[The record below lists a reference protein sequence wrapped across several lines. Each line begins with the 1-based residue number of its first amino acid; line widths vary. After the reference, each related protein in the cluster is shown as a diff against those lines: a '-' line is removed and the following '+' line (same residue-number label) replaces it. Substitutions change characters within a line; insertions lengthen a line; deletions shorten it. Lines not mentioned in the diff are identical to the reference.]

1 MNLNTYNRVYFI
13 GVGGIGMSALARY
26 FYKTGK
32 NVAGYD
38 RTDTGLTREL
48 INSGINIH
56 FEDDPQ
62 LIPGDYLKTSDTLVI
77 ITPAIPADHYELEY
91 FRKNNFKIFKRSEI
105 LGLIANKKN
114 NIAVSG
120 THGKT
125 TVSTM
130 IAHIL
135 NNSEVG
141 CSAFLGGISKNF
153 NSNLVYNEKSNYVI
167 TEADEFDRS
176 FLRLFPYFTVITAI
190 DADHLD
196 VYGSKDELNKTFNQ
210 FVNQTKKGGK
220 VLVKKGLK
228 LNLEYDYDYYTYTLK
243 NNADFYATNISL
255 NKDTYSF
262 DIVTPTVKI
271 KNLSLA
277 NTGIVN
283 VENAIA
289 ATAVSY
295 LIGIDQE
302 TIRNALSKYNG
313 IARRFDYRI
322 KSKDLV
328 YIDDYA
334 HHPEELNAV
343 INSVRKLYPGK
354 KVTGIFQPHLY
365 SRTRDFA
372 DEFAVSLGRLDE
384 LILLD
389 IYPARELPVQ
399 NITSKVIFDKVRLQK
414 KEICKKAELPGKL
427 KNRHIEVLLTL
438 GAGDIDQLVEPI
450 EKLLTVNMNINKKLN
465 K

>member
-1 MNLNTYNRVYFI
+1 
-13 GVGGIGMSALARY
+13 
-26 FYKTGK
+26 
-32 NVAGYD
+32 
-38 RTDTGLTREL
+38 
-48 INSGINIH
+48 
-56 FEDDPQ
+56 
-62 LIPGDYLKTSDTLVI
+62 LVI
-77 ITPAIPADHYELEY
+77 ITPAIPDDHNELKY
-91 FRKNNFKIFKRSEI
+91 FRSNNFEIFKRSEI

-135 NNSEVG
+135 NYSEVG
-141 CSAFLGGISKNF
+141 CSAFLGGISRNF
-153 NSNLVYNEKSNYVI
+153 NSNLVYNEKSNYII

-196 VYGSKDELNKTFNQ
+196 IYGSKDELNKTFNQ

-228 LNLEYDYDYYTYTLK
+228 LNLKYDYDYYTYTLTS
-243 NNADFYATNISL
+243 NADFYATNISL

-262 DIVTPTVKI
+262 DIVTPTIKI
-271 KNLSLA
+271 KNLSLT

-302 TIRNALSKYNG
+302 TIRNALSKYQG
-313 IARRFDYRI
+313 IARRFDYII
-322 KSKDLV
+322 KEKDLV

-343 INSVRKLYPGK
+343 INSVRKLYPDR

-372 DEFAVSLGRLDE
+372 DEFAESLGSLDE

-389 IYPARELPVQ
+389 IYPARELPVK
-399 NITSKVIFDKVRLQK
+399 NITSKVIFDKVRLPN
-414 KEICKKAELPGKL
+414 KEMCNKSDLLDKL
-427 KNRHIEVLLTL
+427 KDRHIEVLLTL

-450 EKLLTVNMNINKKLN
+450 QILLAGNMIINN
-465 K
+465 KRNK

>member
-1 MNLNTYNRVYFI
+1 MDINTFSRVYFI
-13 GVGGIGMSALARY
+13 GIGGIGMSALARY
-26 FYKTGK
+26 FNATRKD
-32 NVAGYD
+32 VAGYD
-38 RTDTGLTREL
+38 RTDTHLTREL

-56 FEDDPQ
+56 FEDDAEQ
-62 LIPGDYLKTSDTLVI
+62 IPHDYLKKSDTLVI
-77 ITPAIPADHYELEY
+77 ITPAIPVDHNELTY

-135 NNSEVG
+135 NHSGVG

-153 NSNLVYNEKSNYVI
+153 NSNLVFNEKSNYII

-176 FLRLFPYFTVITAI
+176 FLKLFPYFTVITAI

-196 VYGSKDELNKTFNQ
+196 IYGSKDELNKTFNQ

-228 LNLEYDYDYYTYTLK
+228 LNLKYDYDYYTYTLT

-262 DIVTPTVKI
+262 DVVTPTIKI
-271 KNLSLA
+271 KNLSLT

-302 TIRNALSKYNG
+302 TIRNALRKFNG
-313 IARRFDYRI
+313 ITRRFDYLI
-322 KSKDLV
+322 KAKDLV

-334 HHPEELNAV
+334 HHPGELNAV
-343 INSVRKLYPGK
+343 IDSVRKLYPGK

-372 DEFAVSLGRLDE
+372 DEFAESLSKLDE
-384 LILLD
+384 LILMD
-389 IYPARELPVQ
+389 IYPARELPIK
-399 NITSKVIFDKVRLQK
+399 NITSKVIFDKVRLQN
-414 KEICKKAELPGKL
+414 KEMCNKSDILHRL
-427 KNRHIEVLLTL
+427 KNRHVEVLLTL

-450 EKLLTVNMNINKKLN
+450 EILLTSNMNIINK
-465 K
+465 

>member
-1 MNLNTYNRVYFI
+1 MDINTFSRVYFI
-13 GVGGIGMSALARY
+13 GIGGIGMSALARY
-26 FYKTGK
+26 FNATRKD
-32 NVAGYD
+32 VAGYD
-38 RTDTGLTREL
+38 RTDTHLTREL

-56 FEDDPQ
+56 FEDDAEQ
-62 LIPGDYLKTSDTLVI
+62 IPHDYLKKSDTLVI
-77 ITPAIPADHYELEY
+77 ITPAIPVDHNELTY

-135 NNSEVG
+135 NHSGVG

-153 NSNLVYNEKSNYVI
+153 NSNLVFNEKSNYII

-176 FLRLFPYFTVITAI
+176 FLKLFPYFTVITAI

-196 VYGSKDELNKTFNQ
+196 IYGSKDELNKTFNQ

-228 LNLEYDYDYYTYTLK
+228 LNLKYDYDYYTYTLT

-262 DIVTPTVKI
+262 DVVTPTIKI
-271 KNLSLA
+271 KNLSLT

-302 TIRNALSKYNG
+302 TIRNALRKFNG
-313 IARRFDYRI
+313 ITRRFDYLI
-322 KSKDLV
+322 KAKDLV

-334 HHPEELNAV
+334 HHPGELNAV
-343 INSVRKLYPGK
+343 IDSVRKLYPGK

-372 DEFAVSLGRLDE
+372 DEFAESLGKLDE

-389 IYPARELPVQ
+389 IYPARELPIK
-399 NITSKVIFDKVRLQK
+399 NITSKVIFDKVRLQN
-414 KEICKKAELPGKL
+414 KEMCNKSDILHRL
-427 KNRHIEVLLTL
+427 KNRHVEVLLTL

-450 EKLLTVNMNINKKLN
+450 EILLTSNMNIINK
-465 K
+465 

>member
-1 MNLNTYNRVYFI
+1 VDINTFKRIYFI
-13 GVGGIGMSALARY
+13 GIGGIGMSALARY
-26 FYKTGK
+26 FKATGK
-32 NVAGYD
+32 DVAGYD
-38 RTDTGLTREL
+38 RTNTNLTREL

-56 FEDDPQ
+56 FEDDIE
-62 LIPGDYLKTSDTLVI
+62 LIPHNYLKNSDTLVI
-77 ITPAIPADHYELEY
+77 ITPAIPIDHKELTH
-91 FRKNNFKIFKRSEI
+91 FRNNNFKIFKRSEV
-105 LGLIANKKN
+105 LGLIVNKKN

-135 NNSEVG
+135 SNSQFG

-153 NSNLVYNEKSNYVI
+153 NSNLVFNEKSNYMI

-176 FLRLFPYFTVITAI
+176 FLKLFPWFTVITAI

-196 VYGSKDELNKTFNQ
+196 IYGTKDELKKTFNQ
-210 FVNQTKKGGK
+210 FVNQTRKGGT

-228 LNLEYDYDYYTYTLK
+228 LSLKYDYDYYTYTLTK
-243 NNADFYATNISL
+243 NADFYAKNISL
-255 NKDTYSF
+255 DNDTYSF
-262 DIVTPTVKI
+262 DVVTPTIKI
-271 KNLSLA
+271 KNLILN

-302 TIRNALSKYNG
+302 TIRDALGKFTG
-313 IARRFDYRI
+313 ITRRFDYLI
-322 KSKDLV
+322 KTKELV

-334 HHPEELNAV
+334 HHPQELDAV
-343 INSVRKLYPGK
+343 INSVRKLYPDR

-372 DEFAVSLGRLDE
+372 NEFAESLGNLDE

-389 IYPARELPVQ
+389 IYPAREMPIK
-399 NITSKVIFDKVRLQK
+399 NITSKVIYDKIKLQNKELCDK
-414 KEICKKAELPGKL
+414 KDLLNKL

-438 GAGDIDQLVEPI
+438 GAGDIDQFVEPI
-450 EKLLTVNMNINKKLN
+450 KALLADNMNIIKK
-465 K
+465 

>member
-1 MNLNTYNRVYFI
+1 MDINTFKRIYFI
-13 GVGGIGMSALARY
+13 GIGGIGMSALARY
-26 FYKTGK
+26 FKATGK
-32 NVAGYD
+32 DVAGYD
-38 RTDTGLTREL
+38 RTNTNLTREL

-56 FEDDPQ
+56 FEDDIE
-62 LIPGDYLKTSDTLVI
+62 LIPHNYLKNSDTLVI
-77 ITPAIPADHYELEY
+77 ITPAIPIDHKELTH
-91 FRKNNFKIFKRSEI
+91 FRNNNFKIFKRSEV
-105 LGLIANKKN
+105 LGLIVNKKN

-135 NNSEVG
+135 SNSQFG

-153 NSNLVYNEKSNYVI
+153 NSNLVFNEKSNYMI

-176 FLRLFPYFTVITAI
+176 FLKLFPWFTVITAI

-196 VYGSKDELNKTFNQ
+196 IYGTKDELKKTFNQ
-210 FVNQTKKGGK
+210 FVNQTRKGGT

-228 LNLEYDYDYYTYTLK
+228 LSLKYDYDYYTYTLTK
-243 NNADFYATNISL
+243 NADFYAKNISL
-255 NKDTYSF
+255 DNDTYSF
-262 DIVTPTVKI
+262 DVVTPTIKI
-271 KNLSLA
+271 KNLILN

-302 TIRNALSKYNG
+302 TIRDALGKFTG
-313 IARRFDYRI
+313 ITRRFDYLI
-322 KSKDLV
+322 KTKELV

-334 HHPEELNAV
+334 HHPQELDAV
-343 INSVRKLYPGK
+343 INSVRKLYPDR

-372 DEFAVSLGRLDE
+372 NEFAESLGNLDE

-389 IYPARELPVQ
+389 IYPAREMPIK
-399 NITSKVIFDKVRLQK
+399 NITSKVIYDKIKLQNKELCDK
-414 KEICKKAELPGKL
+414 KDLLNKL

-438 GAGDIDQLVEPI
+438 GAGDIDQFVEPI
-450 EKLLTVNMNINKKLN
+450 KALLADNMNIIKK
-465 K
+465 

>member
-1 MNLNTYNRVYFI
+1 VDINTFKRIYFI
-13 GVGGIGMSALARY
+13 GIGGIGMSALARY
-26 FYKTGK
+26 FKATGK
-32 NVAGYD
+32 DVAGYD
-38 RTDTGLTREL
+38 RTNTNLTREL

-56 FEDDPQ
+56 FEDDIE
-62 LIPGDYLKTSDTLVI
+62 LIPRNYLKNSDTLVI
-77 ITPAIPADHYELEY
+77 ITPAIPIDHKELTH
-91 FRKNNFKIFKRSEI
+91 FRKNNFKIFKRSEV
-105 LGLIANKKN
+105 LGLIVNKKN

-135 NNSEVG
+135 SHSQFG

-153 NSNLVYNEKSNYVI
+153 NSNLVFNEKSNYMI

-176 FLRLFPYFTVITAI
+176 FLKLFPWFTVITAI

-196 VYGSKDELNKTFNQ
+196 IYGTRDELKKTFNQ
-210 FVNQTKKGGK
+210 FVNQTRKGGT

-228 LNLEYDYDYYTYTLK
+228 LSLKYDYDYYTYTLTK
-243 NNADFYATNISL
+243 NADFYAKNISL
-255 NKDTYSF
+255 DNDTYSF
-262 DIVTPTVKI
+262 DVVTPTIKI
-271 KNLSLA
+271 KNLILN

-295 LIGIDQE
+295 LIGIDQD
-302 TIRNALSKYNG
+302 TIRNALGKFTG
-313 IARRFDYRI
+313 ITRRFDYLI
-322 KSKDLV
+322 KTKELV

-334 HHPEELNAV
+334 HHPQELDAV
-343 INSVRKLYPGK
+343 INSVRKLYPDRK
-354 KVTGIFQPHLY
+354 ITGIFQPHLY

-372 DEFAVSLGRLDE
+372 NEFAESLGNLDE

-389 IYPARELPVQ
+389 IYPAREMPVK
-399 NITSKVIFDKVRLQK
+399 NITSKVIYDKIKLQNKELCDK
-414 KEICKKAELPGKL
+414 KDLLNKL

-438 GAGDIDQLVEPI
+438 GAGDIDQFVEPI
-450 EKLLTVNMNINKKLN
+450 KALLTDNMNIIKK
-465 K
+465 

>member
-1 MNLNTYNRVYFI
+1 MDINTFKRIYFI
-13 GVGGIGMSALARY
+13 GIGGIGMSALARY
-26 FYKTGK
+26 FKAAGK
-32 NVAGYD
+32 DVAGYD
-38 RTDTGLTREL
+38 RTNTNLTREL
-48 INSGINIH
+48 LNAGINIH
-56 FEDDPQ
+56 FEDNIE
-62 LIPGDYLKTSDTLVI
+62 LIPGNYLKKSDTLVI
-77 ITPAIPADHYELEY
+77 ITPAIPADHKELTH
-91 FRKNNFKIFKRSEI
+91 FRKNNFKILKRSEV
-105 LGLIANKKN
+105 LGLIVNKKH

-135 NNSEVG
+135 SHSQVG

-153 NSNLVYNEKSNYVI
+153 NSNLVFNEKSNYMI

-176 FLRLFPYFTVITAI
+176 FLRLFPWFTVITAI

-196 VYGSKDELNKTFNQ
+196 IYGTKDELNKTFNQ
-210 FVNQTKKGGK
+210 FVNQTKKGGT

-228 LNLEYDYDYYTYTLK
+228 LSLKYNYDYYTYTLT
-243 NNADFYATNISL
+243 NNADFYAINISL
-255 NKDTYSF
+255 DNDTYSF
-262 DIVTPTVKI
+262 DVVTPTIKI
-271 KNLSLA
+271 KNLILN

-302 TIRNALSKYNG
+302 TIRNALGKYTG
-313 IARRFDYRI
+313 ITRRFDYVI
-322 KSKDLV
+322 KTKELV

-334 HHPEELNAV
+334 HHPQELDAV
-343 INSVRKLYPGK
+343 INSVRKLYPDK

-372 DEFAVSLGRLDE
+372 NEFAESLGNLDE

-389 IYPARELPVQ
+389 IYPAREMPIK
-399 NITSKVIFDKVRLQK
+399 NITSKIIYDKVKLQN
-414 KEICKKAELPGKL
+414 KELCDKEDLLNKL
-427 KNRHIEVLLTL
+427 KNRHVEVLLTL
-438 GAGDIDQLVEPI
+438 GAGDIDQFVEPI
-450 EKLLTVNMNINKKLN
+450 KTLLTDNMNIINK
-465 K
+465 

>member
-1 MNLNTYNRVYFI
+1 VDINTFKRVYFI
-13 GVGGIGMSALARY
+13 GIGGIGMSALARY
-26 FYKTGK
+26 FKATGK
-32 NVAGYD
+32 DVAGYD
-38 RTDTGLTREL
+38 RTNTVLTGEL
-48 INSGINIH
+48 MNSGINIH
-56 FEDDPQ
+56 FKDDIE
-62 LIPGDYLKTSDTLVI
+62 LIPNDYLKTSGTLVI
-77 ITPAIPADHYELEY
+77 ITPAIPVDHKELTH

-105 LGLIANKKN
+105 LGLIVNKKN

-135 NNSEVG
+135 SHSRTG

-153 NSNLVYNEKSNYVI
+153 NSNLVFNEKSNYMI

-176 FLRLFPYFTVITAI
+176 FLKLFPYFTVITAI

-196 VYGSKDELNKTFNQ
+196 IYGSKDELDKTFNQ
-210 FVNQTKKGGK
+210 FVNQTKKGGT

-228 LNLEYDYDYYTYTLK
+228 LSLKYDYDYYTYTLT
-243 NNADFYATNISL
+243 NNADFYACNISL
-255 NKDTYSF
+255 NNDTYNF
-262 DIVTPTVKI
+262 DVVTPTIKI
-271 KNLSLA
+271 KNLILK

-283 VENAIA
+283 VENAVA
-289 ATAVSY
+289 AAAVSY

-302 TIRNALSKYNG
+302 TIRDALGKYTG
-313 IARRFDYRI
+313 ITRRFDYLI
-322 KSKDLV
+322 KTKELV

-334 HHPEELNAV
+334 HHPQELNAV
-343 INSVRKLYPGK
+343 INSVRELYPDR

-372 DEFAVSLGRLDE
+372 NEFAESLGNLDE

-389 IYPARELPVQ
+389 IYPARELPIK
-399 NITSKVIFDKVRLQK
+399 NITSKVIYDKVKLQNKELCEK
-414 KEICKKAELPGKL
+414 KDLLNKL
-427 KNRHIEVLLTL
+427 RKRHVEVLLTL
-438 GAGDIDQLVEPI
+438 GAGDIDQYVEPI
-450 EKLLTVNMNINKKLN
+450 KKLLTDNMNINKK
-465 K
+465 

>member
-1 MNLNTYNRVYFI
+1 MDINTFSRVYFI
-13 GVGGIGMSALARY
+13 GIGGIGMSALARY
-26 FYKTGK
+26 FNATRKD
-32 NVAGYD
+32 VAGYD
-38 RTDTGLTREL
+38 RTDTHLTREL

-56 FEDDPQ
+56 FEDDAEQ
-62 LIPGDYLKTSDTLVI
+62 IPHDYLKKSDTLVI
-77 ITPAIPADHYELEY
+77 ITPAIPVDHNELTY

-135 NNSEVG
+135 NHSGVG

-153 NSNLVYNEKSNYVI
+153 NSNLVFNEKSNYII

-176 FLRLFPYFTVITAI
+176 FLKLFPYFTVITAI

-196 VYGSKDELNKTFNQ
+196 IYGSKDELNKTFNQ

-228 LNLEYDYDYYTYTLK
+228 LNLKYDYDYYTYTLT

-262 DIVTPTVKI
+262 DVVTPTIKI
-271 KNLSLA
+271 KNLSLT

-302 TIRNALSKYNG
+302 TIRNALRKFNG
-313 IARRFDYRI
+313 ITRRFDYLI
-322 KSKDLV
+322 KAKDLV
-328 YIDDYA
+328 YIDDYS
-334 HHPEELNAV
+334 HHPGELNAV
-343 INSVRKLYPGK
+343 IDSVRKLYPGK

-372 DEFAVSLGRLDE
+372 DEFAESLSKLDE

-389 IYPARELPVQ
+389 IYPARELPIK
-399 NITSKVIFDKVRLQK
+399 NITSKVIFDKVRLQN
-414 KEICKKAELPGKL
+414 KEMCNKSDILHRL
-427 KNRHIEVLLTL
+427 KNRHVEVLLTL

-450 EKLLTVNMNINKKLN
+450 EILLTSNMNIINK
-465 K
+465 

>member
-1 MNLNTYNRVYFI
+1 
-13 GVGGIGMSALARY
+13 MSALARY
-26 FYKTGK
+26 FKATGK
-32 NVAGYD
+32 DVAGYD
-38 RTDTGLTREL
+38 RIKTSLTREL

-56 FEDDPQ
+56 FKDNTE
-62 LIPGDYLKTSDTLVI
+62 LIPRNYLKNSDTLVI
-77 ITPAIPADHYELEY
+77 ITPAIPANHKELTH
-91 FRKNNFKIFKRSEI
+91 FRRNNFKIYKRSDI

-135 NNSEVG
+135 SHSGVG

-153 NSNLVYNEKSNYVI
+153 NSNLVFNEKSNYMI

-196 VYGSKDELNKTFNQ
+196 IYGTKDELDKTFNQ
-210 FVNQTKKGGK
+210 FVNQTKKGGI

-228 LNLEYDYDYYTYTLK
+228 LSLKYDYDYYTYTLT
-243 NNADFYATNISL
+243 NNADFYAINISL
-255 NKDTYSF
+255 DKDTYSF
-262 DIVTPTVKI
+262 DVVTPTIKI
-271 KNLSLA
+271 KNLILN

-302 TIRNALSKYNG
+302 TIRNALGKFTG
-313 IARRFDYRI
+313 ITRRFDYII
-322 KSKDLV
+322 KTKDLV

-334 HHPEELNAV
+334 HHPQELNAV
-343 INSVRKLYPGK
+343 INSVRQLYPDK
-354 KVTGIFQPHLY
+354 KLTGIFQPHLY

-372 DEFAVSLGRLDE
+372 DEFAESLGNLDE

-389 IYPARELPVQ
+389 IYPARELPIK
-399 NITSKVIFDKVRLQK
+399 NITSKVIYDNVKLQNKELCDKKDL
-414 KEICKKAELPGKL
+414 LNKL
-427 KNRHIEVLLTL
+427 KNRHVEILLTL
-438 GAGDIDQLVEPI
+438 GAGDIDQFVEPI
-450 EKLLTVNMNINKKLN
+450 KMLLTNNTNIINK
-465 K
+465 

>member
-1 MNLNTYNRVYFI
+1 
-13 GVGGIGMSALARY
+13 MSALARY
-26 FYKTGK
+26 FKAAGRD
-32 NVAGYD
+32 VAGYY
-38 RTDTGLTREL
+38 RINTNLTREL
-48 INSGINIH
+48 INAGINIH
-56 FEDDPQ
+56 FEDDIELVPSN
-62 LIPGDYLKTSDTLVI
+62 YLKKSDTLVI
-77 ITPAIPADHYELEY
+77 ITPAIPVDHKELTH
-91 FRKNNFKIFKRSEI
+91 FRKNNYKILKRSEV
-105 LGLIANKKN
+105 LGLIVNKKN

-135 NNSEVG
+135 SHSKVG

-153 NSNLVYNEKSNYVI
+153 NSNLVFNEKSNYMI

-176 FLRLFPYFTVITAI
+176 FLKLFPNFTVITAI

-196 VYGSKDELNKTFNQ
+196 VYGTKDELNNTFNQ
-210 FVNQTKKGGK
+210 FANQTRKGGT

-228 LNLEYDYDYYTYTLK
+228 LSLKYDYDYYTYTLT
-243 NNADFYATNISL
+243 NNADFYAINISL
-255 NKDTYSF
+255 DNDTYSF
-262 DIVTPTVKI
+262 DVVTPTIKI
-271 KNLSLA
+271 KNLILN

-302 TIRNALSKYNG
+302 TIRYALGKFTG
-313 IARRFDYRI
+313 ITRRFDYII
-322 KSKDLV
+322 KTKELV

-334 HHPEELNAV
+334 HHPQELDAV
-343 INSVRKLYPGK
+343 INSVRKLYPDK

-365 SRTRDFA
+365 TRTRDFA
-372 DEFAVSLGRLDE
+372 NEFAESLANLDE

-389 IYPARELPVQ
+389 IYPAREMPIK
-399 NITSKVIFDKVRLQK
+399 NITSKVIYDKVILQN
-414 KEICKKAELPGKL
+414 KELCDKEDLLNKL
-427 KNRHIEVLLTL
+427 KNSHIEVLLTL
-438 GAGDIDQLVEPI
+438 GAGDIDQFVEPI
-450 EKLLTVNMNINKKLN
+450 KTLLTDNMNIINK
-465 K
+465 

>member
-1 MNLNTYNRVYFI
+1 MNINTFNRVYFI
-13 GVGGIGMSALARY
+13 GIGGIGMSALARY
-26 FYKTGK
+26 FNATGK
-32 NVAGYD
+32 DVAGYD
-38 RTDTGLTREL
+38 RADTNLTREL

-56 FEDDPQ
+56 FEDDAE
-62 LIPGDYLKTSDTLVI
+62 LIPQDYLKKSDTLII
-77 ITPAIPADHYELEY
+77 ITPAIPVDHNELTY
-91 FRKNNFKIFKRSEI
+91 FKKNNFKIFKRSEI

-135 NNSEVG
+135 NHSEVG

-153 NSNLVYNEKSNYVI
+153 NSNLVYNEKSNYII

-196 VYGSKDELNKTFNQ
+196 IYGSKDELNKTFNQ

-228 LNLEYDYDYYTYTLK
+228 LNLKYDYDYYTYTLA

-262 DIVTPTVKI
+262 DVVTPTIKI
-271 KNLSLA
+271 KNLSLT
-277 NTGIVN
+277 NTGIIN

-295 LIGIDQE
+295 LIGIDQK
-302 TIRNALSKYNG
+302 TIRNALRKFNG
-313 IARRFDYRI
+313 ITRRFDYLV
-322 KSKDLV
+322 KAKDLV

-334 HHPEELNAV
+334 HHPGELDAV
-343 INSVRKLYPGK
+343 IDSVRKLYPGK

-372 DEFAVSLGRLDE
+372 DEFAESLGKLDE

-389 IYPARELPVQ
+389 IYPARELPIK
-399 NITSKVIFDKVRLQK
+399 NITSKVIFDKVRLK
-414 KEICKKAELPGKL
+414 DKEMCNKRDLLHKL
-427 KNRHIEVLLTL
+427 KNRHVEVLLTL
-438 GAGDIDQLVEPI
+438 GAGDIDQLVKPI
-450 EKLLTVNMNINKKLN
+450 EMLLTSNMNIINKRN
-465 K
+465 

>member
-1 MNLNTYNRVYFI
+1 VDINTFKKVYFI
-13 GVGGIGMSALARY
+13 GIGGIGMSALARY
-26 FYKTGK
+26 FKATGK
-32 NVAGYD
+32 DVAGYD
-38 RTDTGLTREL
+38 RTNTSLTREL
-48 INSGINIH
+48 LNSGINIH
-56 FEDDPQ
+56 FKDDIG
-62 LIPGDYLKTSDTLVI
+62 LIPGDYLKTSGTLVI
-77 ITPAIPADHYELEY
+77 ITPAIPVDHKELTH
-91 FRKNNFKIFKRSEI
+91 FRKNNFNIFKRSEI
-105 LGLIANKKN
+105 LGLIVNKKN

-135 NNSEVG
+135 CHSKTG

-153 NSNLVYNEKSNYVI
+153 NSNFVFNEKSNYMI

-176 FLRLFPYFTVITAI
+176 FLKLFPYFTVITAI

-196 VYGSKDELNKTFNQ
+196 IYGSKDELDKTFNQ
-210 FVNQTKKGGK
+210 FVNQTKKGGT
-220 VLVKKGLK
+220 VLVKKGLRLSLK
-228 LNLEYDYDYYTYTLK
+228 YDYNYYTYTLT
-243 NNADFYATNISL
+243 NNADFYANNISL
-255 NKDTYSF
+255 NNDTYSF
-262 DIVTPTVKI
+262 DVVTPTIKI
-271 KNLSLA
+271 RNLILK

-283 VENAIA
+283 VENAVA

-302 TIRNALSKYNG
+302 TIRDALGKYTG
-313 IARRFDYRI
+313 ITRRFDYLI
-322 KSKDLV
+322 KTEELV

-334 HHPEELNAV
+334 HHPQELNAV

-372 DEFAVSLGRLDE
+372 NEFAASLGNLDE

-389 IYPARELPVQ
+389 IYPARELPLK
-399 NITSKVIFDKVRLQK
+399 NITSKVIYDKVKLQNKELCEK
-414 KEICKKAELPGKL
+414 KDLLNKL

-438 GAGDIDQLVEPI
+438 GAGDIDQFVEPI
-450 EKLLTVNMNINKKLN
+450 KKLLTDNMNIDKK
-465 K
+465 